1 MSSVLQHGP
10 GKRDYPLMTLGLQG
24 SNSLRQYRDYTGGM
38 FLYFSRLA
46 KDFLI
51 GVCDILHLRSLLSYS
66 CMIKEQ
72 APCFTQILH
81 QFFSHLLKVFRVG
94 DSRDNPFLV
103 SAMILES

>member
-24 SNSLRQYRDYTGGM
+24 SNRQYRDYPGGM

-81 QFFSHLLKVFRVG
+81 QFFSHLLM
-94 DSRDNPFLV
+94 
-103 SAMILES
+103 AMFIED